1 MPIRGSHI
9 LGKYSRED
17 CARDIAICGEKLD
30 RVYTRLTELEAD
42 IQRSFADLQRYQN
55 VVLEAGRDP
64 DTEGLREAVLEFR
77 KENTFLGYLREKR
90 DQYDSLKAEV
100 EKRKSDLEWLLGTF

>member
-55 VVLEAGRDP
+55 TILVSRR